1 MIGWAVLP
9 TAILATGTRRSKEEV
24 EGSCLNVVESACVV
38 VEGPTG
44 GLILILL
51 ETSLLLEYS
60 GRL

>member
-9 TAILATGTRRSKEEV
+9 AATLAAGTRRSKVEDEV
-24 EGSCLNVVESACVV
+24 SCFNVEFVSVAVED
-38 VEGPTG
+38 PG

-51 ETSLLLEYS
+51 ERRLLLEYS